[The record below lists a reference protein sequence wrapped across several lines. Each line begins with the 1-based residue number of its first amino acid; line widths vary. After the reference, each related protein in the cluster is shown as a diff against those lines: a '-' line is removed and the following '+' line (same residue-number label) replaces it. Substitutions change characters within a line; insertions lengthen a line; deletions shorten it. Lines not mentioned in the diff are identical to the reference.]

1 MASGT
6 QSRQGA
12 STRRERMSL
21 HYYRARYSNFRMP
34 KIFPG
39 RFTAQIDG
47 PFVVFLIGMRINRPW
62 AVHKWM
68 PVAAAMPTMLAT
80 LTKSPAKGLLGV
92 HTWVRWREVMNVQ
105 YWRSFDDLENF
116 ARNSSDPHLE
126 AWKNFNHRI
135 GADGSVGIWHETY
148 MVNARQYECVYG
160 NMPLFGLAAAS
171 THVAAVGNRE
181 TARLRL
187 GGHGDPAV
195 PSPPQPPGPG

>member
-1 MASGT
+1 
-6 QSRQGA
+6 
-12 STRRERMSL
+12 
-21 HYYRARYSNFRMP
+21 MP

-47 PFVVFLIGMRINRPW
+47 PFVIFLIGMRINRLW

-68 PVAAAMPTMLAT
+68 PVATAMPPMLAT
-80 LTKSPAKGLLGV
+80 LTKYPAKGLLGV

-105 YWRSFDDLENF
+105 YWRSFEDLENF
-116 ARNSSDPHLE
+116 ARSPSDPHLP
-126 AWKNFNHRI
+126 AWKNFNQRV

-171 THVAAVGNRE
+171 TQVGAVGNRE
-181 TARLRL
+181 TARLRI
-187 GGHGDPAV
+187 GGHSEPAV
-195 PSPPQPPGPG
+195 PSPPQPPSLE